1 MWSVD
6 ETSIYLSFFS
16 QGFIQVRS
24 LLKTLLELEG
34 FSVSIINN
42 ISQESIENSIKSESP
57 ALLLMDVHLQK
68 VNGLDL
74 LKYLKGKFPAIKY
87 IMSSGMDMRYE
98 CSQAGA
104 DHFIMKPYMPDEL
117 IHLIQT
123 YGK

>member
-1 MWSVD
+1 MRITIVED
-6 ETSIYLSFFS
+6 DQTM
-16 QGFIQVRS
+16 RS

-34 FSVSIINN
+34 YSVSIINN
-42 ISQESIENSIKSESP
+42 ITQDSIENSIKTDNP
-57 ALLLMDVHLQK
+57 QVILMDVHLQK

-74 LKYLKGKFPAIKY
+74 LTYLKGKYPSVKY
-87 IMSSGMDMRYE
+87 IMSSGMDMRFE

-117 IHLIQT
+117 IQLIQS